1 MNRHKGNTLLVR
13 DADRFGRQ
21 IKVAN
26 KAKNEKNKEE
36 KWQAGRK
43 SVWRVLG
50 KGEEHVKGK
59 GMREL
64 LSVPGKPSR

>member
-26 KAKNEKNKEE
+26 KAKNEKNKEAE
-36 KWQAGRK
+36 KVCGACWAR
-43 SVWRVLG
+43 
-50 KGEEHVKGK
+50 GK
-59 GMREL
+59 GM
-64 LSVPGKPSR
+64 

>member
-26 KAKNEKNKEE
+26 KAKNEKKI
-36 KWQAGRK
+36 KRKSGRQAGKVCGACWAR
-43 SVWRVLG
+43 
-50 KGEEHVKGK
+50 GK
-59 GMREL
+59 GM
-64 LSVPGKPSR
+64 